1 MEHNRESGDLDFDE
15 DLFRVMVE
23 QTKEYAIF
31 ALDTTNTIV
40 TWNTGAERILQYTAD
55 EAIGQKGSII
65 FTPEDQEAGAHEH
78 ELRRATTG
86 GQAQDERWHVRKDGS
101 RFWASGILTALR
113 RPDGSLGG
121 FAKVIRDNTERKQ
134 AAEQLEALNR
144 AMTARVAERTRQ
156 LQKLSSELISAEQ
169 RERQRIAEILHDDLQ
184 QVLFGLQMQLESLRL
199 QAVSTGNAKLL
210 AQIRES
216 AKVAQDAVRITRTLA
231 VDLVP
236 PVLMAEDLIAIL
248 EWLATKTR
256 DLHGL
261 EVEIHASGQHRP
273 YGDQLR
279 ILVFQVVRELL
290 FNVVKHAGASKA
302 RITVSEHPDRLSL
315 AIEDEGKGFDV
326 SSVVGQRVTPQAF
339 GLSNLRYRLQL
350 IGGSID
356 IQSIPGNGTRVVI
369 DIPVETPRTDP
380 SDAPPLAPSS

>member
-1 MEHNRESGDLDFDE
+1 
-15 DLFRVMVE
+15 
-23 QTKEYAIF
+23 
-31 ALDTTNTIV
+31 
-40 TWNTGAERILQYTAD
+40 
-55 EAIGQKGSII
+55 
-65 FTPEDQEAGAHEH
+65 HEH

-236 PVLMAEDLIAIL
+236 PVL
-248 EWLATKTR
+248 
-256 DLHGL
+256 
-261 EVEIHASGQHRP
+261 
-273 YGDQLR
+273 
-279 ILVFQVVRELL
+279 
-290 FNVVKHAGASKA
+290 
-302 RITVSEHPDRLSL
+302 
-315 AIEDEGKGFDV
+315 
-326 SSVVGQRVTPQAF
+326 
-339 GLSNLRYRLQL
+339 
-350 IGGSID
+350 
-356 IQSIPGNGTRVVI
+356 
-369 DIPVETPRTDP
+369 
-380 SDAPPLAPSS
+380 

>member
-380 SDAPPLAPSS
+380 SDAPPLAPAS